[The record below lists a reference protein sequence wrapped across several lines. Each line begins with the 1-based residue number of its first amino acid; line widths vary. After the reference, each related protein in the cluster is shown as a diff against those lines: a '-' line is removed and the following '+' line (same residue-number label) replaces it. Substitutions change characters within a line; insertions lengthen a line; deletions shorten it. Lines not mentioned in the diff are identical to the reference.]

1 MTYNKR
7 LSAPKNY
14 PIARKTEPYVV
25 TAQGP
30 HPADEGLPLTVVIR
44 DALGYAKTAS
54 EVRQVCSQG
63 KVMVNERVQKNPRTT
78 VGFMD
83 TLRFPD
89 IDEQF
94 RVLVNRQGFVLQP
107 IDEDAA
113 GRKLARVDDKT
124 TLKGDVTQ
132 LNLYDGNNIETE
144 EDVGTKSSVLVSLPD
159 MTIEDSIP
167 LEEGV
172 LAYIRGGR
180 HIGRVATVED
190 ITVGQGSNP
199 NRVTLEADG
208 VTFETVERNVYVI
221 GQDTPAL
228 DEIAEVVDD
237 E

>member
-25 TAQGP
+25 AAQGP
-30 HPADEGLPLTVVIR
+30 HPAEEGLPLTVVLR
-44 DALGYAKTAS
+44 DALGYAETAA

-63 KVMVNERVQKNPRTT
+63 KVLVNERVQKNPRTT
-78 VGFMD
+78 IGFMD

-94 RVLVNRQGFVLQP
+94 RVLVNQQGFVLLP
-107 IDEDAA
+107 IEEDAA
-113 GRKLARVDDKT
+113 ARKLARVDDKT
-124 TLKGDVTQ
+124 TLKGGVTQ
-132 LNLYDGNNIETE
+132 INLYDGNNIETDK
-144 EDVGTKSSVLVSLPD
+144 DVDTKSSVLVSLPD
-159 MTIEDSIP
+159 LAIEDAIP

-172 LAYIRGGR
+172 LAYVRGGR
-180 HIGRVATVED
+180 HIGRVATVQE
-190 ITVGQGSNP
+190 IEVGRGSNP

-208 VTFETVERNVYVI
+208 DTFETVERNVYVI
-221 GQDTPAL
+221 GQDEPAL
-228 DEIAEVVDD
+228 DEIEEVGGD